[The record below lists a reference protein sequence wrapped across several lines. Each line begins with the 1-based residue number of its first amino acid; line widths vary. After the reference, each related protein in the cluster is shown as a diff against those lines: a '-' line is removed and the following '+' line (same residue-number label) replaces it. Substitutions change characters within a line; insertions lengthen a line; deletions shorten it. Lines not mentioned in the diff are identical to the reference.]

1 MAVAKNMFYQFGIGI
16 KLLKSKF
23 QKKLTNFSL
32 ILLVFIYFLIFF
44 RADYYPTAPLLGKVA
59 TRAEGICGVMFH
71 PLDNH
76 LAITFGKGHLVF
88 WTRRKDGFFD
98 RFDMVQDD
106 RTVTCL
112 GKFLNTICKEKYKT
126 Y

>member
-16 KLLKSKF
+16 KQLKSKF
-23 QKKLTNFSL
+23 LQGKKLTNI
-32 ILLVFIYFLIFF
+32 ILLASIYLFFNFF
-44 RADYYPTAPLLGKVA
+44 RSDYYPTAPLLGKVA

-112 GKFLNTICKEKYKT
+112 GKFPNTIY